1 MKRIAFAV
9 WLLVAAAAPL
19 AAQGKDTRHP
29 IERWVDENMEKPQY
43 QSTAGMIQLADLA
56 YQKWDQE
63 LNRVYGQVMARL
75 RPEEQ
80 AALREA
86 QRAWLKYRD
95 AEFAFLE
102 KVYGRLEGTMY
113 LPMHAFDRADVV
125 AGRVKDLT
133 GHHNLLGME

>member
-1 MKRIAFAV
+1 MKRFAV
-9 WLLVAAAAPL
+9 ALLLILVTTLSLP
-19 AAQGKDTRHP
+19 AQGKDTRHP

-43 QSTAGMIQLADLA
+43 QSTAGMVQLADLA
-56 YQKWDQE
+56 YQKWDRE

-75 RPEEQ
+75 RPGEQ

-86 QRAWLKYRD
+86 QRAWLKCRD

-125 AGRVKDLT
+125 AGRVKELT
-133 GHHNLLGME
+133 GHLNLLEME